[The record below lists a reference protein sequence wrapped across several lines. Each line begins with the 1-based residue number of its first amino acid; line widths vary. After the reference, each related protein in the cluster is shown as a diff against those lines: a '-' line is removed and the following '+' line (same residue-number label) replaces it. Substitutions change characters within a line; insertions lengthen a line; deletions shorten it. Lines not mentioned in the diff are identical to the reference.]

1 MAIWGKWGAFQAKG
15 RSKCKCLEVKV
26 GFGKESDMIFF
37 SPIIAYILLQTETS
51 LERRSDGTTARRKQ
65 N

>member
-37 SPIIAYILLQTETS
+37 FFQIEFIVLM
-51 LERRSDGTTARRKQ
+51 
-65 N
+65 